1 MPGRRL
7 PLSLSEPDAPATA
20 SGPRTPRWRRALVT
34 GASSGIGRAFVLA
47 LAGAGSEIVLV
58 ARRQERLEALA
69 AEVESACGTKAE
81 VLTADVSDEGQLRA
95 VERRL
100 ADGDRPVDLL
110 VNSAGFGTHGPFAE
124 LPVEREEQEV
134 LVNVL
139 APVRL
144 TRAALP
150 GMIDRGRGGIVNVSS
165 IAGIQPLPRWATYG
179 ATKAYLTSFSQ
190 AVHEEVRDRGVTVL
204 ALMPGFTR
212 SEFQDRSGS
221 GTAVLPGFMWMSP
234 DDVATSGLDALARGR
249 ATFVPGVGYR
259 AFAAVSRVAPWA
271 LARRVVHRAGSRL

>member
-1 MPGRRL
+1 MPGRRPSL
-7 PLSLSEPDAPATA
+7 PPSRPDA
-20 SGPRTPRWRRALVT
+20 SQCWRRALVT

-47 LAGAGSEIVLV
+47 LAAAGTDVVLV
-58 ARRQERLEALA
+58 ARRRERLEALA
-69 AEVESACGTKAE
+69 AEVESAHGRAAE
-81 VLTADVSDEGQLRA
+81 VLVADVSDEAQLRA
-95 VERRL
+95 VERCL
-100 ADGDRPVDLL
+100 VDGAPPVDLL
-110 VNSAGFGTHGPFAE
+110 VNCAGFGTHGRFAE
-124 LPVEREEQEV
+124 LPVDREEQEV

-165 IAGIQPLPRWATYG
+165 IAAIQPLPQWATYG

-190 AVHEEVRDRGVTVL
+190 AVHEEVRHHGVTVL

-212 SEFQDRSGS
+212 SEFQDESRSG
-221 GTAVLPGFMWMSP
+221 TERLPGFLWMAA
-234 DDVATSGLDALARGR
+234 DDVARSGLQALARGR
-249 ATFVPGVGYR
+249 ATFVPGAGYR
-259 AFAAVSRVAPWA
+259 AFAAVSRLAPWA